1 MLHIILAVL
10 TGVLVLVIFKLFPR
24 FSVNV
29 FPAIIFNYITAAI
42 TGYVL
47 DEDFSFSEVL
57 YSSWLPLTLPLGAFF
72 ISIFY
77 LISLTAQKIG
87 ISTASIATK
96 MSVVMP
102 VLFSVFFLHQHLTV
116 LKVAGIA
123 LALLAV
129 YLSSR
134 QKENPE
140 NSAGLVWL
148 PVLVFVGSGAIDV
161 SINAANAYYLDGE
174 AESARFT
181 VCTFFS
187 AFVCGMASLLI
198 LIPLGKVR
206 TKGFFTLRNILAGI
220 ALGIP
225 NFFSI
230 YFIFRALDG
239 DQLKSSE
246 LFPVLNLSNVIL
258 SALAAWLF
266 FKERISLINLAG
278 IVLAIISIILIAL

>member
-10 TGVLVLVIFKLFPR
+10 TGVLVLIIFKLFPR

-42 TGYVL
+42 TGYML
-47 DEDFSFSEVL
+47 DKDFSFSQVL
-57 YSSWLPLTLPLGAFF
+57 HSSWLPVTLPLGAFF

-77 LISLTAQKIG
+77 LIFLTAQKIG
-87 ISTASIATK
+87 ISAASIATK

-102 VLFSVFFLHQHLTV
+102 VLFSVFFLQQHLTV
-116 LKVAGIA
+116 IKVAGIV

-129 YLSSR
+129 YLSSK
-134 QKENPE
+134 QKNNPE
-140 NSAGLVWL
+140 SSVKLAWL

-161 SINAANAYYLDGE
+161 SINAANAYYLDSE

-187 AFVCGMASLLI
+187 AFICGMASLLI
-198 LIPLGKVR
+198 SIPLGKVSV
-206 TKGFFTLRNILAGI
+206 KNFFKVRNILGGI
-220 ALGIP
+220 VLGIP

-258 SALAAWLF
+258 SAIAAWLF
-266 FKERISLINLAG
+266 FRERLSLINLAG
-278 IVLAIISIILIAL
+278 IGLAIISIILIAA